1 MVTLFP
7 FAKGRIDMTTTF
19 GGIPIVTPADD
30 MPGPGQGHW
39 TYEAYAAIP
48 DDGRCYEIVDGV
60 LFMTP
65 SPSGWHQKAAGR
77 IFHYLLTH
85 IEDAGLGQVFIV
97 PLDVELTPKDVVQPD
112 VFVLLNASGEK
123 FIGSRIVGAPDLV
136 VEVASPGTEDYD
148 RYEKRDAYAHA
159 GVPEYW
165 VVDTMARTVG
175 VLVLEGGKYRSLG
188 VFEGQATLPSKV
200 VPEFPIR
207 VEQFFV

>member
-19 GGIPIVTPADD
+19 GGIPIVTAADD

-48 DDGRCYEIVDGV
+48 DDGRCYEIVDAL
-60 LFMTP
+60 LFMSP

-136 VEVASPGTEDYD
+136 VEVASPGPEDYD
-148 RYEKRDAYAHA
+148 RYQKRDASPH
-159 GVPEYW
+159 PERPSSRLF
-165 VVDTMARTVG
+165 DPLALT
-175 VLVLEGGKYRSLG
+175 
-188 VFEGQATLPSKV
+188 TLA
-200 VPEFPIR
+200 FL
-207 VEQFFV
+207 